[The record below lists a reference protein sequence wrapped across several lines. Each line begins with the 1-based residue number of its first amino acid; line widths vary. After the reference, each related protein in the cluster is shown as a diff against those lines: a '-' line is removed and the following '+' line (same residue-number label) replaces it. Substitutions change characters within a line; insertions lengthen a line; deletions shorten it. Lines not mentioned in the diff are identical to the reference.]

1 MKRVVGF
8 VIVALLYG
16 FLPGTLVYA
25 EIAENQGLFHRQIKL
40 YTGDAQDSY
49 LLVFPVEVTQPGR
62 VECEFKLLRPDE
74 ERYQRTLEKIRQER
88 GKAFMFRWSL
98 VDSRFFD
105 QKKPMEPGKFQ
116 QWLQEANNYNPVEYL
131 AGDQI
136 RGMVRGAKAALDFV
150 FGKKKKKQAPVY
162 LHGYS
167 QSVRFPHTPDNH
179 VTTGRMRHDIDF
191 NELAQTQGMYFLV
204 LENFSQLTPELE
216 VKVSFPGK
224 QHQVDKDFLLPRDLG
239 ITALQVH
246 GDHVYVE
253 VQNLGEASL
262 PQELY
267 TRKGKDAAT
276 LMLWLDGKSWGGV
289 TLARLDPAKNLLE
302 PGGKAGYTF
311 KVAVADNSE
320 VVSKLTLPKFED
332 ADAGNNE
339 KKQLRRAL
347 LKGLTPIKELQ
358 P

>member
-1 MKRVVGF
+1 
-8 VIVALLYG
+8 
-16 FLPGTLVYA
+16 
-25 EIAENQGLFHRQIKL
+25 
-40 YTGDAQDSY
+40 
-49 LLVFPVEVTQPGR
+49 
-62 VECEFKLLRPDE
+62 
-74 ERYQRTLEKIRQER
+74 
-88 GKAFMFRWSL
+88 
-98 VDSRFFD
+98 
-105 QKKPMEPGKFQ
+105 
-116 QWLQEANNYNPVEYL
+116 
-131 AGDQI
+131 
-136 RGMVRGAKAALDFV
+136 
-150 FGKKKKKQAPVY
+150 
-162 LHGYS
+162 
-167 QSVRFPHTPDNH
+167 
-179 VTTGRMRHDIDF
+179 MRHDIDF
-191 NELAQTQGMYFLV
+191 KELSETQGMYFLV
-204 LENFSQLTPELE
+204 LENFTQLAPELE
-216 VKVSFPGK
+216 VKVSFPGT
-224 QHQVDKDFLLPRDLG
+224 QYQVDKVFLLPRDLG